1 MRRGLWI
8 GIAALVAFLAI
19 VVARLPAA
27 WVVPTSGPHAL
38 CSGVDGSVWSGTCTG
53 MSVAHNPIGDVSWQL
68 RPLQLFLGRLVV
80 HASAVHEAAH
90 VSADIQLGL
99 GERLTARALLGELP
113 LDPQV
118 IPGLP
123 VTLSGRAHLDLPLA
137 RLEHGVITQLVG
149 RIELRDLVDHS
160 VNTTALGSY
169 VIEFPA
175 GTAGDPV
182 GKLHDLEGPL
192 AVEGTMRLTREPGF
206 ELEGDI
212 TARPG
217 APPELVNNIRFLGSP
232 DALGRRPFTI
242 SGTL

>member
-8 GIAALVAFLAI
+8 GIAALAAFVAI

-27 WVVPTSGPHAL
+27 WVVPASGPNAL
-38 CSGVDGSVWSGTCTG
+38 CAAVDGSLWSGTCTG
-53 MSVAHNPIGDVSWQL
+53 MSLAHNPVGDVSWEL
-68 RPLQLFLGRLVV
+68 RPLQLFRGRLVV
-80 HASAVHEAAH
+80 HATAVREAAQ
-90 VSADIQLGL
+90 VSADLQLGF
-99 GERLTARALLGELP
+99 GERLTARSLKGDLP
-113 LDPQV
+113 LDPRI

-123 VTLSGRAHLDLPLA
+123 QTLTGRAHLDLPLA

-149 RIELRDLVDHS
+149 RIELRDLVDRTGN
-160 VNTTALGSY
+160 VTALGSY
-169 VIEFPA
+169 VIEFPP
-175 GTAGDPV
+175 GVSGDPV

-192 AVEGTMRLTREPGF
+192 AVEGTMRLTRQPGF
-206 ELEGDI
+206 ELEGQI

>member
-8 GIAALVAFLAI
+8 GIAALAAFVAI
-19 VVARLPAA
+19 VVSRLPAA
-27 WVVPTSGPHAL
+27 WVVPTSGPGAL
-38 CSGVDGSVWSGTCTG
+38 CTGVDGSVWSGTCTG
-53 MSVAHNPIGDVSWQL
+53 MSVARNPVGDVSWQL
-68 RPLQLFLGRLVV
+68 RPLQLLRGRLVV
-80 HASAVHEAAH
+80 HASAVHEAAQ
-90 VSADIQLGL
+90 VSADVQLGL
-99 GERLTARALLGELP
+99 GERLTARSLVGDLP
-113 LDPQV
+113 LDPRV

-123 VTLSGRAHLDLPLA
+123 QTLSGHAHLDLPLA
-137 RLEHGVITQLVG
+137 RLERGVITQLVG
-149 RIELRDLVDHS
+149 RIELHDLVDHS
-160 VNTTALGSY
+160 GNTTALGSY

-175 GTAGDPV
+175 GASGDPV

-206 ELEGDI
+206 ELEGEI

>member
-1 MRRGLWI
+1 MRRGFWI
-8 GIAALVAFLAI
+8 GVAALVAFLAI

-38 CSGVDGSVWSGTCTG
+38 CTGVDGSVWSGTCTG
-53 MSVAHNPIGDVSWQL
+53 MSVANNPIGDVSWQL
-68 RPLQLFLGRLVV
+68 RPLQLFLGRVVV
-80 HASAVHEAAH
+80 HATAVHEAAQ
-90 VSADIQLGL
+90 VSGDVQLGL
-99 GERLTARALLGELP
+99 GERLTARGLLGDLP

-123 VTLSGRAHLDLPLA
+123 ATLTGRAHLDLPLA
-137 RLEHGVITQLVG
+137 RLERGVITQLVG

-160 VNTTALGSY
+160 GNTTALGSY

-175 GTAGDPV
+175 GVAGDPV

-192 AVEGTMRLTREPGF
+192 AVEGTMRLTSQPGF
-206 ELEGDI
+206 ELAGEI

-232 DALGRRPFTI
+232 DALGRRSFTI